1 MLDVLN
7 LACVRDERVLF
18 RGLSFTLNPGEIFQI
33 AGVNGAGKTS
43 LLRILSGL
51 ATPEEG
57 EVKWQGELIKRAR
70 DSFHHQLLW
79 LGHQPGIKAVLTA
92 DENLRFFHADSAMKA
107 RWAALAAI
115 GLLGYEDVA
124 VGQLSAGQQ
133 RRVALAR
140 LWLSAAKLWILDE
153 PFTALDPA
161 GIEKLTCRLEAH
173 AAQGGSVL
181 LTTHQPLRPVSCAFR
196 KLTLPQGVVS

>member
-1 MLDVLN
+1 MLNVLN

-18 RGLSFTLNPGEIFQI
+18 RGLSFSLNSGEIFQI

-57 EVKWQGELIKRAR
+57 EVKWQGERLKRTR
-70 DSFHHQLLW
+70 DNFHQQLLW

-92 DENLRFFHADSAMKA
+92 DENLRFFHSDSAIKT
-107 RWAALAAI
+107 RWDALAAI
-115 GLLGYEDVA
+115 GLVGYEDVP

-140 LWLSAAKLWILDE
+140 LWLSAAELWILDE

-173 AAQGGSVL
+173 AKRGGSVL
-181 LTTHQPLRPVSCAFR
+181 LTTHQPLRPVECTFR
-196 KLTLPQGVVS
+196 KLTLPDGVVS

>member
-51 ATPEEG
+51 ATPETG
-57 EVKWQGELIKRAR
+57 EVKWQGEAIQRAR
-70 DSFHHQLLW
+70 DSFHSRLLW
-79 LGHQPGIKAVLTA
+79 LGHQPGIKAVLTS
-92 DENLRFFHADSAMKA
+92 DENLRFFHADAAMKS
-107 RWAALAAI
+107 RWDALAAI
-115 GLLGYEDVA
+115 GLLGYEDVP

-140 LWLSAAKLWILDE
+140 LWLSTAKLWILDE

-161 GIEKLTCRLEAH
+161 GIETLTCRLEAH
-173 AAQGGSVL
+173 AALGGSVL
-181 LTTHQPLRPVSCAFR
+181 LTTHQPLRPVDCAFR
-196 KLTLPQGVVS
+196 KLMLPAGGVS

>member
-18 RGLSFTLNPGEIFQI
+18 RGLSFSLNPGEIFHI

-57 EVKWQGELIKRAR
+57 DVKWQGESVKRAR
-70 DSFHHQLLW
+70 DSFHQQLLW

-92 DENLRFFHADSAMKA
+92 DENLRFFHAASPLNM

-115 GLLGYEDVA
+115 GLLGYEDVP

-140 LWLSAAKLWILDE
+140 LWLSKAKLWILDE

-161 GIEKLTCRLEAH
+161 GIEKLTRRLESH
-173 AAQGGSVL
+173 AADGGSVL
-181 LTTHQPLRPVSCAFR
+181 LTTHQPLRPVNCAFR
-196 KLTLPQGVVS
+196 KLTLPDGVMS